1 MEGMT
6 ERVDSV
12 IGRMYDALGA
22 IVKQASE
29 AAALPERV
37 EGISQQ
43 AQTAFGTLASCA
55 QQLQEIAGRYEALIV
70 ALETAERR
78 LREANPDGLPERVA
92 QAVAGAD
99 AIRLPLAS
107 LEEAVKRANEDIKTQ
122 GAQIKTGEEATHGRL
137 QTLDDAIAAL
147 GKTVEAKAKEAHEA
161 NEAQRE
167 QSTRALR
174 ETRRTVVLT
183 GLFVAAAAVVA
194 AWLL

>member
-1 MEGMT
+1 MT
-6 ERVDSV
+6 KKVDRV
-12 IGRMYDALGA
+12 IGQMHDALGV
-22 IVKQASE
+22 IVEQADQ

-37 EGISQQ
+37 EGLSQQ
-43 AQTAFGTLASCA
+43 AQTAFGTLGSCA
-55 QQLQEIAGRYEALIV
+55 KQLQEITGRYEALIV

-107 LEEAVKRANEDIKTQ
+107 LEKAIERANEDIKTL

-137 QTLDDAIAAL
+137 RTLDDAIVAL
-147 GKTVEAKAKEAHEA
+147 DKTVEAKAKEAHEA
-161 NEAQRE
+161 SEAQRE

-174 ETRRTVVLT
+174 ETRRTIAIAA
-183 GLFVAAAAVVA
+183 LFVAAVAIVA